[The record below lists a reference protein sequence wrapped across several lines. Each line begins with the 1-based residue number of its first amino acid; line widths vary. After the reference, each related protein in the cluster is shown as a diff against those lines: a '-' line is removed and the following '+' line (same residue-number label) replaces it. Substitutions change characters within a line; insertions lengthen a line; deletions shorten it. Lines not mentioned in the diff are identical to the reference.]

1 MQRKLLIIVFPV
13 AVCTEMLAWKV
24 YIHRSE
30 CDLPPMVWIHLN
42 EHSKFGV
49 ALLFASGVTSFKL
62 ASQPVII
69 IKLSNATPCCFS
81 EAICIEILGNFS
93 TAKLI
98 LSVVAASGIHSGVL
112 LNVDHTPFSQLRW
125 GFC

>member
-1 MQRKLLIIVFPV
+1 MQRKLPIIVCPV
-13 AVCTEMLAWKV
+13 AVCTDMLAWKV

-49 ALLFASGVTSFKL
+49 TLLFASGVISLKL
-62 ASQPVII
+62 ASEPVII
-69 IKLSNATPCCFS
+69 RKLSDATSCCFS

-93 TAKLI
+93 TARLI
-98 LSVVAASGIHSGVL
+98 LSVIAASSIYSGVL
-112 LNVDHTPFSQLRW
+112 LNVDHTPFS
-125 GFC
+125 